1 MALPYKLLVS
11 LRVSTSQRFA
21 LVGIF
26 SVGCIVIAC
35 ALVRL
40 TQIIAHARSDPV
52 GLAVWGVVESSMS
65 VVVGSL
71 PALKS
76 YFGRA
81 WDRTLMK
88 YSGQLDSSDVRWS
101 DRALRPGLLVLS
113 DPETSWRTVTTT
125 PRHASEPRAS
135 QDLWITRDRSPTKTT
150 KTYPVYTSELNTS
163 QDPWDSR
170 DRSPTK
176 QNHSVE
182 AYERVLRTISDV
194 APELV
199 IPETATELATIA
211 KAKAESRRVPN
222 G

>member
-1 MALPYKLLVS
+1 MTDLMIMALPIKLLTFLHVS
-11 LRVSTSQRFA
+11 RAQRLA

-76 YFGRA
+76 FFGRA
-81 WDRTLMK
+81 WNRTVK
-88 YSGQLDSSDVRWS
+88 RYSGQLISPDVRWS
-101 DRALRPGLLVLS
+101 DRVGMPGRVVVS
-113 DPETSWRTVTTT
+113 DPEKSWASTKVIPLHRGRGEGSDPSSHAQSPISPHFFLRDDSERTTRNNSSSTTGLAPVTS
-125 PRHASEPRAS
+125 HS
-135 QDLWITRDRSPTKTT
+135 QDR
-150 KTYPVYTSELNTS
+150 
-163 QDPWDSR
+163 
-170 DRSPTK
+170 
-176 QNHSVE
+176 
-182 AYERVLRTISDV
+182 A
-194 APELV
+194 
-199 IPETATELATIA
+199 
-211 KAKAESRRVPN
+211 PN